1 MMRTRNL
8 IVLTSLLLVAG
19 HASAQEARVRPLP
32 DLDKNMKTGPAIG
45 SKIPSFDVTDHMG
58 RRQTFESLRGSK
70 GLVLLFIRSAD
81 W

>member
-1 MMRTRNL
+1 MTLTGRS
-8 IVLTSLLLVAG
+8 IVVTSLLFASGL
-19 HASAQEARVRPLP
+19 ASAQEARVRPLP

-45 SKIPSFDVTDHMG
+45 GKIPSFEVNDHMG
-58 RRQTFESLRGSK
+58 RRQTFETLRGPR

>member
-1 MMRTRNL
+1 MVRTRNP
-8 IVLTSLLLVAG
+8 IVLTSLLLVSAY
-19 HASAQEARVRPLP
+19 ASAQEARMRPLP

-45 SKIPSFDVTDHMG
+45 RTIPAFEVNDHMG
-58 RRQTFESLRGSK
+58 CRQTFETLRGPK